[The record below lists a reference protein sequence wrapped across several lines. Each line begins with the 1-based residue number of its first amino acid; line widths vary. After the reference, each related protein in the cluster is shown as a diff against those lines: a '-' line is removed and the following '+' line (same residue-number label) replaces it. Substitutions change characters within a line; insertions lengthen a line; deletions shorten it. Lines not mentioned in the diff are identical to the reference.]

1 MTSSTLPPYTPSMNN
16 QTKNRTIEWLLT
28 GLAFLLALS
37 WMLQATPFRYVLSG
51 LFALLAIY
59 VLLHGVEHSL
69 RAVAA
74 WCMSWAE
81 GIAHRKK
88 IGGKWQGRLGR
99 RQAVEAVRTETAVA
113 AGEPGADVRE
123 LEIARAV

>member
-1 MTSSTLPPYTPSMNN
+1 MTEH
-16 QTKNRTIEWLLT
+16 TKNRTIEWLLA
-28 GLAFLLALS
+28 GLAFLLVAS
-37 WMLQATPFRYVLSG
+37 FMLQATPLRYTLTG
-51 LFALLAIY
+51 LPLLLVVY

-88 IGGKWQGRLGR
+88 VGGKWESRLGR
-99 RQAVEAVRTETAVA
+99 RVTVAVRTEPADDAEPAMEVAKAV
-113 AGEPGADVRE
+113 
-123 LEIARAV
+123 